1 MKAITI
7 TQSLGLAA
15 ATGDSQQF
23 RTLNPQTLTI
33 DIVLPVLNE
42 AHIIEASISK
52 LHKYLTDNL
61 PYRWQIIIADNGSND
76 GTDRIAQR
84 LTRRWSRVR
93 LVRLNERG
101 RGLALKT
108 VWQKS
113 KADILAYMDI
123 DLSTSLDSFM
133 PMISPLIT
141 GDAGLATGSRLMK
154 ESRTRRG
161 FKREI
166 ISRCYNRIIRTT
178 MKTNFV
184 DAQCGF
190 KAIRRDLAQKLLP
203 HIKDK
208 AWFFDTELLVKAEYE
223 GYKIHEE
230 PVEWIEDADSRVR
243 IVKTAADD
251 IKGLSRVRKE
261 YGKSSFGEM
270 AAFGGLLLF
279 MSIFYLWNLTING
292 MANSYYAAAAQAAST
307 SWTAWLFGGL
317 DAANFVSVD
326 KPPISMMIMGLF
338 GRLFGFS
345 SWSMLL
351 PHALAGIATVALV
364 YLVVRRWYGARA
376 GLIAGAVMALT
387 PATALM
393 FRFNNPDSFLTL
405 FLTASAYAFLRSFE
419 GKRPVLWLSIAGL
432 FTGLAFNAKMLQ
444 GLLLLP
450 IMTIIY
456 ISFARPKFTTRMWY
470 LSVAG
475 IVTIVSTFWWSILV
489 WLTPAASRPWVGSTS
504 DNSIWSLIFGYNGF
518 GRLLGDGGG
527 PGSRPGGMMQMGAQA
542 ASQTASPAAQ
552 AMTPP
557 IGMMGGSFGAG
568 GPGSGPGG
576 VGFGGETDVLRI
588 FNESFGPNIAW
599 LIPVALISAGLVI
612 WLLRRAPR
620 HNKER
625 IGVLLWLGW
634 LLMYVAIFSMTSG
647 TIHPYYVVAMAPAVA
662 ALVGIGAPYIWQAY
676 TRRTKVAWILPLSIA
691 LTTIL
696 SIIMLGYSN
705 YWPWLMWLVMIAG
718 GAATILTL
726 LPLSQTKRLKQIILG
741 LAITAGMAAPIV
753 FSISTVAT
761 AHSGSIPTAG
771 PGASAM
777 SNTNNE
783 SARAESTLVSFLLE
797 NRHDTTWLATVNS
810 ANESAPIQLSSGQ
823 PVMAIGGF
831 NGSDSTLTL
840 SQLKQLVKQGKV
852 RYYVVNSRQGK
863 SGSPSGISGPGG
875 NSEILLWVKST
886 GSKVD
891 YGGTQYTVYDLSAA
905 A

>member
-1 MKAITI
+1 
-7 TQSLGLAA
+7 
-15 ATGDSQQF
+15 
-23 RTLNPQTLTI
+23 
-33 DIVLPVLNE
+33 
-42 AHIIEASISK
+42 
-52 LHKYLTDNL
+52 
-61 PYRWQIIIADNGSND
+61 
-76 GTDRIAQR
+76 
-84 LTRRWSRVR
+84 
-93 LVRLNERG
+93 
-101 RGLALKT
+101 
-108 VWQKS
+108 
-113 KADILAYMDI
+113 
-123 DLSTSLDSFM
+123 
-133 PMISPLIT
+133 
-141 GDAGLATGSRLMK
+141 
-154 ESRTRRG
+154 
-161 FKREI
+161 
-166 ISRCYNRIIRTT
+166 
-178 MKTNFV
+178 
-184 DAQCGF
+184 
-190 KAIRRDLAQKLLP
+190 
-203 HIKDK
+203 
-208 AWFFDTELLVKAEYE
+208 
-223 GYKIHEE
+223 
-230 PVEWIEDADSRVR
+230 
-243 IVKTAADD
+243 
-251 IKGLSRVRKE
+251 
-261 YGKSSFGEM
+261 
-270 AAFGGLLLF
+270 
-279 MSIFYLWNLTING
+279 
-292 MANSYYAAAAQAAST
+292 
-307 SWTAWLFGGL
+307 
-317 DAANFVSVD
+317 
-326 KPPISMMIMGLF
+326 
-338 GRLFGFS
+338 
-345 SWSMLL
+345 
-351 PHALAGIATVALV
+351 
-364 YLVVRRWYGARA
+364 
-376 GLIAGAVMALT
+376 MALT
-387 PATALM
+387 LAAALM

-432 FTGLAFNAKMLQ
+432 FTGLAFNTKMLQ

-456 ISFARPKFTTRMWY
+456 ISFARLKFTTRMWH
-470 LSVAG
+470 LGVAG
-475 IVTIVSTFWWSILV
+475 IATIVSTFWWSILV
-489 WLTPAASRPWVGSTS
+489 WLTPAVNRPWVGSTS

-518 GRLLGDGGG
+518 GRLLGNGGG

-557 IGMMGGSFGAG
+557 IGMMDGSFGTG
-568 GPGSGPGG
+568 GRGGGPGG
-576 VGFGGETDVLRI
+576 VGFGGETGVLRI
-588 FNESFGPNIAW
+588 FNESFGPNITW

-634 LLMYVAIFSMTSG
+634 LLMHIVIFSMTSG
-647 TIHPYYVVAMAPAVA
+647 IIHPYYVVAMAPAVA

-718 GAATILTL
+718 GVATILTL

-797 NRHDTTWLATVNS
+797 NRHGTTWLAAVNS

-863 SGSPSGISGPGG
+863 SGGPSGMSGPGG
-875 NSEILLWVKST
+875 NSEILLWVKSV

-891 YGGTQYTVYDLSAA
+891 YGGTQYTVYDLAVAA
-905 A
+905 

>member
-1 MKAITI
+1 MKAATI
-7 TQSLGLAA
+7 TQPLASA
-15 ATGDSQQF
+15 APAVDDQTL
-23 RTLNPQTLTI
+23 RPLNPRTLTI

-42 AHIIEASISK
+42 AHVLERSVTK
-52 LHKYLTDNL
+52 LHRYLASNL
-61 PYRWQIIIADNGSND
+61 PYKWRIIIADNGS
-76 GTDRIAQR
+76 TDDTAAIARR
-84 LTRRWSRVR
+84 LAERYPEIR
-93 LVRLNERG
+93 LLQLPEKGRG
-101 RGLALKT
+101 RALKQAW
-108 VWQKS
+108 VSS

-123 DLSTSLDSFM
+123 DLSTNLDSFK
-133 PMISPLIT
+133 PMITSLIT

-230 PVEWIEDADSRVR
+230 PVEWVEDADSRVR
-243 IVKTAADD
+243 IVETAADD

-307 SWTAWLFGGL
+307 SWLAWLFGSL

-326 KPPISMMIMGLF
+326 KPPINMMIMGLF
-338 GRLFGFS
+338 GRIFGFS
-345 SWSMLL
+345 SWSMLP

-364 YLVVRRWYGARA
+364 YLTVKRWYGARA
-376 GLIAGAVMALT
+376 GLIAGIVMAMT
-387 PATALM
+387 PAAALM

-419 GKRPVLWLSIAGL
+419 GKRPVLWLSLAGL
-432 FTGLAFNAKMLQ
+432 FTGLAFNTKMLQ
-444 GLLLLP
+444 GLLVLP
-450 IMTIIY
+450 IMTMLY
-456 ISFARPKFTTRMWY
+456 ISFSPPKLVTRLWH
-470 LSVAG
+470 LGVAG
-475 IVTIVSTFWWSILV
+475 AVTAISTLWWSVLV
-489 WLTPAASRPWVGSTS
+489 WLTPAANRPWVGSTN
-504 DNSIWSLIFGYNGF
+504 DNNIWSLIFGYNGF
-518 GRLLGDGGG
+518 GRLFGHGSGPGGG
-527 PGSRPGGMMQMGAQA
+527 APGGGRVANMAQIGTQA
-542 ASQTASPAAQ
+542 AQSAQITPLTGGGLGAS
-552 AMTPP
+552 
-557 IGMMGGSFGAG
+557 GRGN
-568 GPGSGPGG
+568 GPGG
-576 VGFGGETDVLRI
+576 VGFGGETGVLRI

-620 HNKER
+620 YNKER

-634 LLMYVAIFSMTSG
+634 LLIHIVIFSMTSG

-705 YWPWLMWLVMIAG
+705 YWPWMMWLVMIAG
-718 GAATILTL
+718 GVATILTL
-726 LPLSQTKRLKQIILG
+726 LPLSQTKRLKQIILV

-753 FSISTVAT
+753 FSVSTVAT

-797 NRHDTTWLATVNS
+797 NRHGTTWLAAVNS

-840 SQLKQLVKQGKV
+840 SQFKQLVKQGKV

-863 SGSPSGISGPGG
+863 SGGPSGMSGPGG

-891 YGGTQYTVYDLSAA
+891 YGGTQYTVYDLAA
-905 A
+905 AA